1 MRRNRKSPA
10 SPSTALAPA
19 AHPTPTGLRL
29 CGSFEPHAK
38 SKVAPGKAS
47 ALVFVDPD
55 SRGGSATL
63 TESPGNPAE
72 RTVLVNLA
80 PYLAASGN
88 HGAHQ
93 HRHAAGHPAHSD
105 PVFADI
111 SAVLDTMQA
120 SIDTLKEDVDSFKFP
135 TAGLFSGPPRPAA

>member
-10 SPSTALAPA
+10 SPSGALPPA
-19 AHPTPTGLRL
+19 AHSTPSGLRL

-80 PYLAASGN
+80 PYLTAAGN
-88 HGAHQ
+88 HGAH
-93 HRHAAGHPAHSD
+93 HHAAGHPAHTD
-105 PVFADI
+105 PLFTDI